1 MFVSIIIILIQTL
14 VVMDNDVMTAV
25 LLYSQFKMK
34 RLQCLVRAESLSGR
48 S

>member
-14 VVMDNDVMTAV
+14 VVMDNDVMTAI
-25 LLYSQFKMK
+25 LLSQFKMK
-34 RLQCLVRAESLSGR
+34 RLQCLVTAESLSGR